1 MAPEREFH
9 SIPGLTGG
17 IDSYVNNPSLH
28 QIVKMEAFREPAIV
42 ENFRFRHSLL
52 ELQDISKQ

>member
-28 QIVKMEAFREPAIV
+28 QIVKMEAFREPSIT
-42 ENFRFRHSLL
+42 EKFRLRHSRL
-52 ELQDISKQ
+52 EFQDISSQ